1 MNTDTNRKIK
11 KAFERLMLGR
21 PEITDGALTISNIC
35 AEAGVSR
42 ASYYRSPHAVE
53 IKEVLDAPQTK
64 RPEIEELRKE
74 IRHLKNTE
82 RRLRSE
88 NATETRQ
95 LKVTLRTY
103 ANQIQALALHAAHLE
118 NDNQQLRAH
127 LENPSGKIT
136 PIDTR
141 R

>member
-1 MNTDTNRKIK
+1 MSTDTDHKIK

-21 PEITDGALTISNIC
+21 PESTDGTLTISNIC

-42 ASYYRSPHAVE
+42 ASYYRSPHAAQ
-53 IKEVLDAPQTK
+53 IKQILDTPQTK

-95 LKVTLRTY
+95 LKVTIRTY
-103 ANQIQALALHAAHLE
+103 ANQIQALALHTAHLE
-118 NDNQQLRAH
+118 NDTQRLRSH
-127 LENPSGKIT
+127 LAGDSNNIT
-136 PIDTR
+136 PLDTHR
-141 R
+141 